1 MTAPAVALRPLS
13 PADADGCDAVIASL
27 PYHFALEEG
36 WKACAGAV
44 RSGAGWVAEADGR
57 VVGFLTVRPW
67 YEHALEITW
76 MAVHAHHRRRG
87 IGRMLIGALAD
98 EPLPGVRYLVVTTLS
113 AATAE
118 TVADGY
124 AGTRRFYRQNG
135 FQPIWDPEG
144 WWNDENQAVLM
155 LRDLDREWPL
165 AKR

>member
-1 MTAPAVALRPLS
+1 MSAFAVALRRLS

-27 PYHFALEEG
+27 PYHFGVEEG
-36 WKACAGAV
+36 RKACARAV
-44 RSGAGWVAEADGR
+44 RTSPGWVAEADGR

-67 YEHALEITW
+67 YEHTLEITW

-98 EPLPGVRYLVVTTLS
+98 EPAGVRYLLVTTLS

-124 AGTRRFYRQNG
+124 EGTRRFYRQNG

-144 WWNDENQAVLM
+144 WWNDEDQAVLM
-155 LRDLDREWPL
+155 LRELDRE
-165 AKR
+165 